1 MFVSGVAPFIDV
13 PGGRRPRVAVFLS
26 GSGTNAEK
34 ILQGWRGRPDAPYT
48 VAVLVTD
55 APERSRARE
64 LGTTYGVPVV
74 AEDIRAWYRTH
85 GLKRVSLAT
94 PEGRRLREEWTD
106 RLRQRLAPF
115 EIDFGVLAGFVPL
128 TNLVGD
134 FPCLNVHP
142 GDLTY
147 LKDGRRYLVGL
158 HTVPI
163 ERAILEGLDSLR
175 SSVIQALPYTGSGED
190 MDSGPILGVSA
201 PVPVDLDGAT
211 LDELRACAAA
221 RSGKRPPGGWND
233 RLEQVALLNQER
245 LKREGD
251 WVVLPGVVDDVAR
264 GLFGRTPDGGIAF
277 RVQGRWHRIETV
289 VYHPDGARE
298 VLFRAPDRAD

>member
-1 MFVSGVAPFIDV
+1 MSALEVTPFIDA
-13 PGGRRPRVAVFLS
+13 PEDRPSRVAVFLS

-34 ILQGWRGRPDAPYT
+34 VLQRWRERPDAPYT
-48 VAVLVTD
+48 AAVLVTD

-64 LGTTYGVPVV
+64 LGLLYGVPVE
-74 AEDIRAWYRTH
+74 AEDIREWYRSH
-85 GLKRVSLAT
+85 GLKRISLAT

-106 RLRQRLAPF
+106 RLRRRLAAY

-128 TNLVGD
+128 TNLVAD

-147 LKDGRRYLVGL
+147 MKDGRRYLVGL

-190 MDSGPILGVSA
+190 MDSGPILGLSA

-211 LDELRACAAA
+211 LDELCACAAA
-221 RSGKRPPGGWND
+221 RRGKRPPGGWND
-233 RLEQVALLNQER
+233 RLEQVARRNQER
-245 LKREGD
+245 LKRRGD
-251 WVVLPGVVDDVAR
+251 WVVLPAVVEDVAR
-264 GLFGRTPDGGIAF
+264 GLFGRTKGGGLAF

-289 VYHPDGARE
+289 VYLPDGGRE
-298 VLFRAPDRAD
+298 ILFRPEDSEE